1 MGTEKNFAPRVA
13 AVIDVT
19 NIFADKVTDDG
30 CFNLPH
36 QVCCKNKPAIQSN
49 YHVQPAAL
57 AFLRNLSSQHS
68 DARGDTLCRIRRSFS
83 GSREGRFARPR
94 HNASS
99 AITIPARVLSSA
111 ANSAAT

>member
-19 NIFADKVTDDG
+19 NLFADKVTDDG
-30 CFNLPH
+30 CFNLAH
-36 QVCCKNKPAIQSN
+36 QVCRKNKPAIQSN

-57 AFLRNLSSQHS
+57 AFLRNLPSQRA
-68 DARGDTLCRIRRSFS
+68 DARSDTLCGIRRSFS
-83 GSREGRFARPR
+83 RSRKGRLARAR

-99 AITIPARVLSSA
+99 AITIPARVLSS
-111 ANSAAT
+111 